1 MKVIRVT
8 KTEFEIETGVVFPI
22 DPPLTEAISVEEFQ
36 KIYDKNADFIKSISN
51 VGSDNADAS

>member
-1 MKVIRVT
+1 MKVVRVT

-22 DPPLTEAISVEEFQ
+22 EPPLMKAISVEEFQ

-51 VGSDNADAS
+51 VGGHNTDAS